1 MTSGRFERESRSLA
15 GRSDKQASCR
25 ACGLSRACGWQCGSD
40 GNCRADTGR
49 QRGFS
54 GHAAFRQLVN
64 NQQIK
69 YSSALSTEEGP
80 GIFEAPSSSG
90 EYASVDKK
98 DQVQRVA
105 AAALIA
111 ADSVKK
117 PGFAPPVA
125 FRRI

>member
-1 MTSGRFERESRSLA
+1 MVKNR
-15 GRSDKQASCR
+15 
-25 ACGLSRACGWQCGSD
+25 
-40 GNCRADTGR
+40 
-49 QRGFS
+49 
-54 GHAAFRQLVN
+54 
-64 NQQIK
+64 QIK

-80 GIFEAPSSSG
+80 GILEAPSSSG
-90 EYASVDKK
+90 EYAYVGKK

-117 PGFAPPVA
+117 PGFAPPAV